1 MRSQEVQNVLL
12 VGDVRNALFTITQV
26 INVEGPLVAMAAPY
40 SYRDITGAGA
50 VEVSVEL
57 EGPNML
63 LVTAQLSVAQRL
75 LSAGV
80 LCLPFQHP
88 AARKYLHGCNVL

>member
-1 MRSQEVQNVLL
+1 MRSQEVQNLLL
-12 VGDVRNALFTITQV
+12 VGGVCKAFLTITQV

-40 SYRDITGAGA
+40 GYRSVTGAGV
-50 VEVSVEL
+50 VEVSVVL

-80 LCLPFQHP
+80 LPFQHT
-88 AARKYLHGCNVL
+88 AARNYVHGCDVL